1 MVHQEI
7 SDNQRPKKRDN
18 MEHVII
24 GNSAA
29 GVFAAEAI
37 RDRDGD
43 CTITIISDEDSPC
56 YSRCL
61 LPYYISGELLR
72 EELLIRGSEWYK
84 ERAIRTLV
92 GKRAVRIAEQEKVV
106 ILDDGKHIPY
116 DDLLVATGSSIRFPE
131 IEGTDDPM
139 VFGLR
144 TMDDALRISEV
155 LPGVKRAVVLGG
167 GLIGLKAAYA
177 LWKREVKVTVVE
189 MLGQILPRMLDLPAA
204 GMIEKSLEEKNIL
217 VRTGT
222 RATEITGRGN
232 RVESVGLDNGETIE
246 CDLVICAVGVKPN
259 IEVVGDTGIE
269 TKEGILVDDHMRTN
283 VPGVY
288 AAGDVAETIDFLS
301 GERGVNAIWP
311 SAAKE
316 GKVAGCNMAGVA
328 KRCDVE
334 LSMNSV
340 DLLGTPI
347 VSIGLIDPQGEEYEV
362 MTASVP
368 EGNVYRKLVL
378 SDGRIVGMLFV
389 GDIEKAGVILSLI
402 RREDD
407 VSAAKSAFLEGKMFK
422 RSRVTR
428 AFGKTLRY
436 PVTGQRHIPSL

>member
-1 MVHQEI
+1 MT
-7 SDNQRPKKRDN
+7 
-18 MEHVII
+18 HVII

-37 RDRDGD
+37 TDRDKD
-43 CTITIISDEDSPC
+43 CAITIISDEDSPC

-61 LPYYISGELLR
+61 LPYYISGELSK
-72 EELLIRGSEWYK
+72 EELFIRDSEWYK
-84 ERAIRTLV
+84 ERGIRALF
-92 GKRAVRIAEQEKVV
+92 GKKAVKIAEQEKVV
-106 ILDDGKHIPY
+106 ILDDGVRIPY

-131 IEGTDDPM
+131 IGGIDNPM

-144 TMDDALRISEV
+144 TMDDALRILEA
-155 LPGVKRAVVLGG
+155 LPGVKRAVVLGA

-177 LWKREVKVTVVE
+177 LWKRGVKVMVVE
-189 MLGQILPRMLDLPAA
+189 MVGQILPRMLDLPAA
-204 GMIEKSLEEKNIL
+204 KMVEKSLEEKNIL

-232 RVESVGLDNGETIE
+232 RVESVGLDNGEIIR
-246 CDLVICAVGVKPN
+246 CDLVICAVGVRPN
-259 IEVVGDTGIE
+259 LQLAEDTTIES
-269 TKEGILVDDHMRTN
+269 KAGILVDQYMRTN
-283 VPGVY
+283 VSGVY
-288 AAGDVAETIDFLS
+288 AAGDVAETVDFLS

-378 SDGRIVGMLFV
+378 RDGRIVGMLFV
-389 GDIEKAGVILSLI
+389 GDVEKAGVVLSLI
-402 RREDD
+402 RREDH
-407 VSAAKSAFLEGKMFK
+407 VSAAKSAFSEGKMF
-422 RSRVTR
+422 RHS
-428 AFGKTLRY
+428 
-436 PVTGQRHIPSL
+436 PVTDALSQVLHYPDVQQGSAPGRNA